1 MIETYLCAVSPV
13 RGRQVG
19 FLWVC
24 DIPDVVFFIFAQF
37 QFSIWTGTAV
47 WDSVGTKERFETW
60 LPFKLP
66 RGPLATS
73 MGWNNIWSNIFMHLY
88 FHWLLETLMLWNY
101 EDLKICS
108 RFIPC
113 LNEITSPKMVHFIQ
127 SYNKVWAHVSN
138 AKQGRTGNKQGY
150 PANITGEK
158 SNMFRIHAIWSRY
171 NELRRQDAWC
181 RRRSL

>member
-1 MIETYLCAVSPV
+1 MVVGGQNFRCMFLLSYNCMKLWRYWIFTRQYMIETYLCAVSPV

-88 FHWLLETLMLWNY
+88 FSQKYVFHLLVTNER
-101 EDLKICS
+101 KI
-108 RFIPC
+108 FTKP
-113 LNEITSPKMVHFIQ
+113 
-127 SYNKVWAHVSN
+127 
-138 AKQGRTGNKQGY
+138 
-150 PANITGEK
+150 
-158 SNMFRIHAIWSRY
+158 
-171 NELRRQDAWC
+171 
-181 RRRSL
+181 